1 MVQGSQA
8 DIYNEISAM
17 KSLDSSSLQQ
27 LGNEGLS
34 TVLTRLRNPVV
45 NRRLALVAKIVLI
58 IALAFSAARIT
69 WQLFTPAI
77 DYRSGGITSASSS
90 SARTTKNTLD
100 SVAELHLFG
109 EAAPESAPAAEIKAP
124 ETRLRLVLNGVFAS
138 DIQATSMAIISE
150 KGKKE
155 ETYFKGDKLPGNAK
169 LHEIYADKVILNRAG
184 KLETLTLKRP
194 EATIES
200 SAQNTSAT
208 TPTPAPGQPR
218 TIGQVREQL
227 STNPLEVLKD
237 TRLRPVNDP
246 KSGQLLGYT
255 LSYTD
260 ARLPSSLGLRPDDII
275 TQVNGVPVT
284 NQKEMISLMQ
294 KAGTMTSVNLS
305 VLRDGTPQT
314 LTISLD

>member
-1 MVQGSQA
+1 MR
-8 DIYNEISAM
+8 
-17 KSLDSSSLQQ
+17 SLDSSSLQQ

-45 NRRLALVAKIVLI
+45 NRRFALIAKIVLI

-69 WQLFTPAI
+69 WQLFAPAI
-77 DYRSGGITSASSS
+77 DYRSGGITPTASSKV
-90 SARTTKNTLD
+90 RTSKNSLD

-109 EAAPESAPAAEIKAP
+109 EAAPEAAPAAQIKAP

-138 DIQATSMAIISE
+138 DNQATSMAIISE
-150 KGKKE
+150 KGKKG

-169 LHEIYADKVILNRAG
+169 LHEIYADRVILNRAG

-194 EATIES
+194 EAAIES
-200 SAQNTSAT
+200 SAQNTAAT
-208 TPTPAPGQPR
+208 TPAPAPRQPR
-218 TIGQVREQL
+218 TIKQVKEQF